1 MRDQYKRKIDY
12 MRISVTDRCN
22 LRCVYCMPQEGVIP
36 KTHQEILTFEE
47 IYRVV
52 KAAVE
57 VGIRKIRLTG
67 GEPLVRKGIPT
78 LVELLA
84 NIPEIED
91 LALTTNG
98 ILLAD
103 MAEDLYRRGLRRVNV
118 SLDTLDPGRYREL
131 TRGGD
136 IRKVWE
142 GIEAALKIGF
152 DPVKINVVV
161 MADANLDELPA
172 FADLT
177 RRLPLHVRFIEVMPL
192 DSNAKGR
199 QFVSV
204 REMQAAIH
212 DELIPCPG
220 PQGAGPARYFRLEGA
235 LGTVGFISP
244 ISGHF
249 CGTCNRLRLTA
260 DGVIRPC
267 LCSTFGIS
275 LRDKLRSGLDHE
287 SLVHLLAQA
296 IASKPKQ
303 HNLLDGAC
311 NVPMSKIGG

>member
-1 MRDQYKRKIDY
+1 
-12 MRISVTDRCN
+12 
-22 LRCVYCMPQEGVIP
+22 MPPEGVVP
-36 KTHQEILTFEE
+36 KSHEEILTFEE

-52 KAAVE
+52 KAAVK

-67 GEPLVRKGIPT
+67 GEPLVRKGILA
-78 LVELLA
+78 LVEVLA
-84 NIPEIED
+84 KIPEIED

-136 IRKVWE
+136 IRKVWQ
-142 GIEAALKIGF
+142 GIEAALKVGF
-152 DPVKINVVV
+152 DPVKINVVA

-177 RRLPLHVRFIEVMPL
+177 RKLPLHVRFIEVMPL

-204 REMQAAIH
+204 REMQAAIQ

-220 PQGAGPARYFRLEGA
+220 PEGAGPARYFRLEGG

-249 CGTCNRLRLTA
+249 CETCNRLRMTA

-267 LCSTFGIS
+267 LCSTFGIP
-275 LRDKLRSGLDHE
+275 LRDKLRSGLDDE
-287 SLVHLLAQA
+287 SLVDLLAQA

-303 HNLLDGAC
+303 HNLQDGVC
-311 NVPMSKIGG
+311 NVPMSKVGG